1 MTLIEKQKESRLAIQ
16 TERLTIRDYKE
27 DDWEDFLELTS
38 QEQVA
43 KFMHWHPTKA
53 ENKEAEL
60 EWIREQ
66 NGLSLNTLGRYLDF
80 AVVLGD
86 KVIGDVSIKRLSED
100 NKDADVGWFFSAHYW
115 GKGYA
120 LEAGSAIIDYFFHAF
135 DLNRV
140 VTYCDERNTRSW
152 QLMERLGMRR
162 EGRHLEVRY
171 VKNEWINEYTYAI
184 LRKEWLAKPKPIYN
198 VKMTSLQTAKETP

>member
-1 MTLIEKQKESRLAIQ
+1 MISVETQKAIRLVLQ
-16 TERLTIRDYKE
+16 TERLCIRDYRE
-27 DDWEDFLELTS
+27 DDWDDFLELTS

-43 KFMHWHPTKA
+43 KFMHWKPIEV

-60 EWIREQ
+60 EWMREQ
-66 NGLSLNTLGRYLDF
+66 NSLPLDNIGRYLDF
-80 AVVLGD
+80 AVVLNE

-100 NKDADVGWFFSAHYW
+100 NKDAEVGWFFSAHYW

-120 LEAGSAIIDYFFHAF
+120 YEASAAIIDYFFYAF

-140 VTYCDERNTRSW
+140 TTYCDDRNTRSW

-162 EGRHLEVRY
+162 EGRHLEARY
-171 VKNEWINEYTYAI
+171 VKTEWISEYIYAI
-184 LRKEWLAKPKPIYN
+184 LRKEWLARPKPIYN
-198 VKMTSLQTAKETP
+198 VKLTSLQNAKETS